1 MLILFGVLLPVII
14 GGMALSV
21 DTGMVGAARTQ
32 LQVAA
37 DAAALAGARELAT
50 DARIVNTSASMTA
63 PIAAALLL
71 VAAMLLIG
79 SKLVTK
85 RLAQVQ
91 A

>member
-1 MLILFGVLLPVII
+1 MLRKPLPLLV
-14 GGMALSV
+14 
-21 DTGMVGAARTQ
+21 
-32 LQVAA
+32 
-37 DAAALAGARELAT
+37 
-50 DARIVNTSASMTA
+50 
-63 PIAAALLL
+63 AAALLL